1 MSGYQQKDLTGTLF
15 KNKRKEKETHPN
27 ATGTAMIDGVEYRVS
42 AWTRKDKNGDP
53 YQSLAF
59 SRADSRSD
67 SRERPTAERRG
78 SQGNRLADQL
88 SDDIPFT
95 MEWR

>member
-1 MSGYQQKDLTGTLF
+1 MSSYQQKDLTGTLF

-27 ATGTAMIDGVEYRVS
+27 ATGTALIDGVEYRVS

-59 SRADSRSD
+59 TRADSRSD

-78 SQGNRLADQL
+78 SLKDQL
-88 SDDIPFT
+88 DDSIPF
-95 MEWR
+95 

>member
-15 KNKRKEKETHPN
+15 KNKRKEKDTQPG
-27 ATGTAMIDGVEYRVS
+27 ATGTALIDGVEYRVS

-59 SRADSRSD
+59 TRADRPYD

-78 SQGNRLADQL
+78 SMKDELD
-88 SDDIPFT
+88 SDIPF
-95 MEWR
+95 